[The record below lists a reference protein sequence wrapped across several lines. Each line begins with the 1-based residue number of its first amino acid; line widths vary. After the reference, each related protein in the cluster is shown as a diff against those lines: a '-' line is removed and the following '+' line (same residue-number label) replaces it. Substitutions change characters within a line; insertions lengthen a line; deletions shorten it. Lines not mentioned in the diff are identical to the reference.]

1 MQAALPFSYKACQ
14 TLCCPFLMLL
24 LICHNIDDHVD
35 IGESVIGAHA
45 LRVEGTFDTGRDF
58 FVFIAKFGFQKT
70 DIRYP
75 NNTQG
80 VIYGN
85 ITITPN
91 SPYEL
96 NEVSENETEHD
107 DNLGKK
113 RIFSTNY

>member
-1 MQAALPFSYKACQ
+1 
-14 TLCCPFLMLL
+14 MLL
-24 LICHNIDDHVD
+24 LICYIIEDHVD

-107 DNLGKK
+107 DNLGIK
-113 RIFSTNY
+113 RIFSNNY